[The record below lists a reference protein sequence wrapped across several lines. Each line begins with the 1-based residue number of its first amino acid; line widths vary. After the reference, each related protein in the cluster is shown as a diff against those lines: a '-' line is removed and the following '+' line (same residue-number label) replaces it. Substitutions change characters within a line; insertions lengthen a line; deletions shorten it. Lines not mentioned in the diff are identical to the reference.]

1 MTDIRF
7 QIFHPNGKILN
18 DSGEET
24 GKTKYPQEKLASQDA
39 DLVFIPTREKNNLI
53 AYMTAD
59 IQGRNR
65 KKSNV
70 HFLARGNV
78 DDLEFRLLWQAAR
91 IHRKGEGPFFFYLF
105 DDRNDNKVELKDSI
119 EKTLEA
125 NSDNIEVMARAQA
138 KDGRT
143 KECCYGEKLLLL
155 NICDEFSLGLNRT
168 TWNAVEVSLKRGQCL
183 FINAETVR
191 EGVRM
196 FKSFMKKGVPVYM
209 FSYWVEK
216 DDSEE
221 FRSAGARKVS
231 KAWNSLYEG
240 SVVVRY
246 PKGIPIG
253 FEPDAGYRSFTDSSK
268 QKLYESFKIMLA
280 EHYNVEEKFSRWEER
295 YPHEEKEIE
304 AYERIKTEA
313 AEEAP
318 GISPEDLE
326 EIDPEPGKF
335 RKMVNKIRSS
345 FE

>member
-7 QIFHPNGKILN
+7 QIFHANGKVLN
-18 DSGEET
+18 DSDGET
-24 GKTKYPQEKLASQDA
+24 GVTKHPQDELASSA
-39 DLVFIPTREKNNLI
+39 SDLVFIPTREKNNLI

-65 KKSNV
+65 GRSNV
-70 HFLARGNV
+70 HFLARADA
-78 DDLEFRLLWQAAR
+78 DDLEVPLLKQAAR
-91 IHRKGEGPFFFYLF
+91 IHRDGVLDLF
-105 DDRNDNKVELKDSI
+105 VFDKDKTDNFVDLKNSLEDSRRQI
-119 EKTLEA
+119 E
-125 NSDNIEVMARAQA
+125 DMAQSKKA
-138 KDGRT
+138 K
-143 KECCYGEKLLLL
+143 GEKLLLL
-155 NICDEFSLGLNRT
+155 NICDEFSLGLDRT

-209 FSYWVEK
+209 FPYWVEK

-246 PKGIPIG
+246 AKGIPIG
-253 FEPDAGYRSFTDSSK
+253 FEPDPGYRSFTDSSK

-335 RKMVNKIRSS
+335 RKTVNKIRSS
-345 FE
+345 FG